1 MNLTISKRTGLI
13 VAGSLIITLTF
24 MLIFLLNNVESSQ
37 KTKIKKNVSETAQTI
52 SQSIKFCME
61 QGINDIQPFIERS
74 KKIEN
79 VRELRIIP
87 TNKIH
92 SGSENLM
99 DSEEKNVV
107 ATRGSKFY
115 EEVFNKE
122 EICRD
127 IQPILAEKSCITCH
141 DVNEN
146 DPLATI
152 SLRYSVKEDY
162 AALANQRIVAI
173 LITLGSI
180 ALSFLILMIFL
191 KKQVIKDLILSVNN
205 IERLATGDVN
215 DFDAVSRKDELG
227 ILSRSIK
234 KLQLAMKSQSEAAD
248 EIAKGNLA
256 AEILLLSDNDRL
268 GKAMLTVENSI
279 ASLINDVNSMSEAA
293 KSGDLYRR
301 VNEEKHFGDYRRI
314 IKGCNET
321 LDAFCTPIEASSK
334 ILLRIADG
342 DFTARV
348 EGDYKGDFATIK
360 TSTNKVVESMTEALS
375 HFTRVIEATSHSS
388 EQIFSSIEEM
398 AAGTQEQSIQTSE
411 VASAVEEMTRT
422 IVETTKNASIASENA
437 KKAGTIADEGG
448 KVVENT
454 VEGIKRIS
462 EVVSKAADTV
472 KQLGK
477 SSDQISEIIQVIED
491 IADQTNLL
499 ALNAAIEAAR
509 AGEMGRGFAVV
520 ADEVRKLAERTTIAT
535 KEIAGMIK
543 QIQHETK
550 GAVES
555 IEEGTKEVEKGKE
568 MANKA
573 GLSLK
578 EIIKASNK
586 VVDEVNQVDSASE
599 EQSTTAEQISRSIET
614 ISGVS
619 NENTSGIQMIA
630 KSAQDLNSM
639 TENLNQLIKRFT
651 INIEESELETHYSI
665 RQNGKLINS

>member
-37 KTKIKKNVSETAQTI
+37 KLKIKKNVSETAQTI

-79 VRELRIIP
+79 IRELRIIA

-92 SGSENLM
+92 PGNENLM
-99 DSEEKNVV
+99 DSKEKNVV
-107 ATRGSKFY
+107 ATRESKFY

-127 IQPILAEKSCITCH
+127 IKPILAEKSCITCH
-141 DVNEN
+141 DVKEN
-146 DPLATI
+146 DPLAII

-191 KKQVIKDLILSVNN
+191 KKQVIKDLILSVRN
-205 IERLATGDVN
+205 IERLAAGDVN
-215 DFDAVSRKDELG
+215 DIEAVSRKDELG
-227 ILSRSIK
+227 ILSYSIK

-248 EIAKGNLA
+248 EIAKGNLS

-268 GKAMLTVENSI
+268 GKAMLTVEKSI
-279 ASLINDVNSMSEAA
+279 SSLIHDVNSMSEAA
-293 KSGDLYRR
+293 KSGDLYKR
-301 VNEEKHFGDYRRI
+301 VDEEKHSGDYRRI

-321 LDAFCTPIEASSK
+321 FDAFCTPIEASSK
-334 ILLRIADG
+334 ILLRIAEG

-348 EGDYKGDFATIK
+348 EGDYKGDFSTIK
-360 TSTNKVVESMTEALS
+360 KSTNKVIESMTEALS

-388 EQIFSSIEEM
+388 EQILSSIEQM
-398 AAGTQEQSIQTSE
+398 AAGTQEQSSQTSE
-411 VASAVEEMTRT
+411 VAAAVEEMTRT
-422 IVETTKNASIASENA
+422 IVETTKNASTASENA
-437 KKAGTIADEGG
+437 KKAGAIADEGG

-454 VEGIKRIS
+454 VEGIKRIAD
-462 EVVSKAADTV
+462 VVSRVADTV

-477 SSDQISEIIQVIED
+477 SSNHIGEIIQVIDD

-520 ADEVRKLAERTTIAT
+520 ADEVRKLAERTTKAT

-543 QIQHETK
+543 QIQYDTK
-550 GAVES
+550 RCS
-555 IEEGTKEVEKGKE
+555 
-568 MANKA
+568 
-573 GLSLK
+573 
-578 EIIKASNK
+578 
-586 VVDEVNQVDSASE
+586 
-599 EQSTTAEQISRSIET
+599 
-614 ISGVS
+614 
-619 NENTSGIQMIA
+619 
-630 KSAQDLNSM
+630 
-639 TENLNQLIKRFT
+639 T
-651 INIEESELETHYSI
+651 IN
-665 RQNGKLINS
+665 RRRNKRG